1 MIIGY
6 ARVSTIDQ
14 NLDRQISILTEYGC
28 EKIVKEKFT
37 GTIKD
42 RKGLHQLF
50 DILRNGDTVV
60 VESISRLGRKTLDI
74 LNIIQQLEE
83 TGVQFISLKENMD
96 TRTSTGKAMFQMM
109 CVIAELERNL
119 IAERVKE
126 GLEASKKR
134 GKTLGR
140 PKLDKEKLTVALRMY
155 DSKEY
160 SVKKI
165 VSATGISQGS
175 LYRAINRR
183 KLREIN

>member
-50 DILRNGDTVV
+50 DMLRNGDTVV

-74 LNIIQQLEE
+74 LNMII
-83 TGVQFISLKENMD
+83 S
-96 TRTSTGKAMFQMM
+96 
-109 CVIAELERNL
+109 NL
-119 IAERVKE
+119 MTLCDDLYIEVK
-126 GLEASKKR
+126 
-134 GKTLGR
+134 
-140 PKLDKEKLTVALRMY
+140 Y
-155 DSKEY
+155 
-160 SVKKI
+160 
-165 VSATGISQGS
+165 
-175 LYRAINRR
+175 N
-183 KLREIN
+183 